1 MRQAQVD
8 PCLAPWRR
16 RNLLLLPT
24 SAPRCSY
31 HHGPGRTSALE
42 KKRCAREDPPCHR
55 HCRRRLPE
63 HAFPPGLLRQS
74 TPFCACLTMRAGRA
88 PMEGQDVLPGCCT
101 AQMHRRLFPALPEV
115 LLLRLRLFLRLRL
128 RAARRSSWAVAVSSS
143 LSRSLRSSSRRDTG
157 RAGPLPVQARVR
169 VRVLP
174 DAVRPR
180 SFDAGDHVPF

>member
-1 MRQAQVD
+1 VRQAQVD

-31 HHGPGRTSALE
+31 HHGPGPTSALE

-55 HCRRRLPE
+55 QRRRRLPE
-63 HAFPPGLLRQS
+63 HAFPPGLLRQL